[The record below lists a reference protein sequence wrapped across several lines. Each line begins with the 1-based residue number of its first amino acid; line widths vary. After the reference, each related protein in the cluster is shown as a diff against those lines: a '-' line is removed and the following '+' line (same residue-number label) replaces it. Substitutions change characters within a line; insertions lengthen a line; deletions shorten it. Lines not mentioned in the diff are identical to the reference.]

1 MQPSVE
7 DLLRDSPSYLSLS
20 YKRLS
25 AADIEALARSTT
37 LQTLILKGCAIDDAG
52 AIEIARSATIHAL
65 DAGSNAIGDVGAA
78 ALARN
83 TTLRTLSLVNNAIGD
98 AGAAALARSA
108 SLRTLFLGGNAIG
121 DAGALCLVR
130 STTLEVLYILDNAI
144 TEAGACAL
152 VAELEGAS
160 EYSNAQCE
168 TMLYVKKAIGQYA
181 FRVLSR
187 FLPPL
192 PLRTLILSDDR
203 EFVTEKMVQRINDA
217 LCKRAAHGMK
227 LSN

>member
-37 LQTLILKGCAIDDAG
+37 LRILTLAGCAIGDAG

-65 DAGSNAIGDVGAA
+65 DVGSNAIGDVGAA
-78 ALARN
+78 ALARS
-83 TTLRTLSLVNNAIGD
+83 TTLRVLSLANNAIGD

-108 SLRTLFLGGNAIG
+108 SLHTLYLGGNAIG
-121 DAGALCLVR
+121 DAGVLCLVR
-130 STTLEVLYILDNAI
+130 STALNVLYVSGNAV
-144 TEAGACAL
+144 TEAGARAL
-152 VAELEGAS
+152 ATALESAD
-160 EYSNAQCE
+160 AQRE
-168 TMLYVKKAIGQYA
+168 TMLPMKKSIGQHA
-181 FRVLSR
+181 FRVLVR
-187 FLPPL
+187 FLPP
-192 PLRTLILSDDR
+192 PTLRTLVLNNDR
-203 EFVTEKMVQRINDA
+203 GIITATTLRRIVDA
-217 LCKRAAHGMK
+217 LRKRATGMHGMK